1 MLRIVKK
8 KKGYTL
14 VEVMLVL
21 AVMGI
26 VLAGTLGLLINFTRF
41 WRVNQAKLDI
51 QRDARRTL
59 SLMNKSLRQAVAGSI
74 LIDQIDGMPPWS
86 RVTFNGLDGVSVSYY
101 QDGGRL
107 YQQTNGHILL
117 LGENLKTV
125 RFSYPSSDDGALLG
139 VSVCFEKATYEGGSK
154 SLQMS
159 IEKVRIMN

>member
-1 MLRIVKK
+1 MLRIARK

-26 VLAGTLGLLINFTRF
+26 VLAGTMGLLINFTRF

-59 SLMNKSLRQAVAGSI
+59 SLMNKKLRQAVQSSI
-74 LIDQIDGMPPWS
+74 VIDQVTGMPPWS
-86 RVTFNGLDGVSVSYY
+86 RVTFTGLDSVSISYY
-101 QDGGRL
+101 QNGDRL
-107 YQQTNGHILL
+107 YQEANGQILL
-117 LGENLKTV
+117 LGENLKTI
-125 RFSYPSSDDGALLG
+125 RFSYPSSDDGTLLG

-154 SLQMS
+154 SLQLS
-159 IEKVRIMN
+159 IEKVRVMN